1 MWSSLLAWAQEIVA
15 MAVVFTL
22 ASLLLPHGSLRGTVR
37 TVMGVALLAAA
48 VGPVVGLVEDAALWS
63 QAAARWQAPS
73 GPAGVRESAPEPAPL
88 VREGLEETMT
98 ARAMELVARKA
109 ERAVRR
115 VLEGAG
121 YEALAVEPRPVHDGD
136 VRLVVRARRRSA
148 VALPEDRLPAYLAAV
163 AGLSADAVELHVEP

>member
-48 VGPVVGLVEDAALWS
+48 VGLVEDAALWS

-98 ARAMELVARKA
+98 ARAMELVACKA

-115 VLEGAG
+115 VLEGTG